1 MRSLPIA
8 PNPTNQTADP
18 TNQLEYVEDS
28 RTQHAYSP
36 AVQELFDLAVEYIPW
51 ADEQASRGKKAV
63 WTQGVFEAPLFY
75 ACDTI
80 PVSAIDLGR
89 LSSGRSVE
97 IAESAFDLPK
107 ETCTMISVLL
117 GEWVRKGYP
126 HLKRIAAFN
135 NACEPFNMAYELVG
149 TLGYDIHRVEGVVRP
164 KHADPETLE
173 RMVAFLVSELS
184 DTARWLIGADVDEA
198 RMRLEID
205 RANRAQ
211 ERMRRI
217 AALRVKNPLYVK
229 SLPMMF
235 LLMGMGHYFGRPE
248 RFEAVQ
254 DKVVAELGEAS
265 FITPRGHHA
274 IVPLTWIGARG
285 LEFGVYKAVDDAGGA
300 LLGWYT
306 PNPYDKTWRTDLP
319 PLESMARFI
328 LDYFLATS
336 PVRQIE
342 GIERLIQG
350 SGSQGIFFY
359 TYIGCAFGGV
369 HVEIFREYFQKLGLP
384 SIGLDGTFQVGMP
397 SGQLLTRVRAFV
409 EMLQKK

>member
-1 MRSLPIA
+1 MLEGNTIA
-8 PNPTNQTADP
+8 EP
-18 TNQLEYVEDS
+18 TNQLEYIEDS
-28 RTQHAYSP
+28 RRQHGYS
-36 AVQELFDLAVEYIPW
+36 AGIQDLFDMAVDYIPW
-51 ADEQASRGKKAV
+51 ADEQARLGKKAV

-97 IAESAFDLPK
+97 IAEESFDLPK
-107 ETCTMISVLL
+107 ETCSMISVLL

-135 NACEPFNMAYELVG
+135 NACEPFNMAYELIASH
-149 TLGYDIHRVEGVVRP
+149 GYDIHRVESAVRP
-164 KHADPETLE
+164 KHADEAASEGLVNFLALE
-173 RMVAFLVSELS
+173 LQDLAI
-184 DTARWLIGADVDEA
+184 WLTGKPVDET
-198 RMRLEID
+198 RMLQELE
-205 RANRAQ
+205 RANRVQ

-217 AALRVKNPLYVK
+217 VALRLKNPLYVK
-229 SLPMMF
+229 SLPMVF

-254 DKVVAELGEAS
+254 EQVIAELERAAYVE
-265 FITPRGHHA
+265 PRGHRE
-274 IVPLTWIGARG
+274 IIPLTWLGARG

-300 LLGWYT
+300 LLSWYT
-306 PNPYDKTWRTDLP
+306 PNPYDKVWRTDIS

-328 LDYFLATS
+328 LDYFLSTS
-336 PVRQIE
+336 PVRQIQ
-342 GIERLIQG
+342 GIERLVQS
-350 SGSQGIFFY
+350 SGSRGIFFY
-359 TYIGCAFGGV
+359 TYVGCAFGGV
-369 HVEIFREYFQKLGLP
+369 HVEIFREYFQKMGLP
-384 SIGLDGTFQVGMP
+384 SIGLDGSFQVGVP